1 MNVLIAS
8 SDAVFARMLELEFL
22 ERGISCVT
30 AGTQDEAD
38 AVPAAKLAVIDA
50 KLLLSE
56 HSGRRLS
63 ASLSSADIPRSW
75 GSFRRRS

>member
-38 AVPAAKLAVIDA
+38 AVSGREARRYRCKAALIRGIPAAV
-50 KLLLSE
+50 SV
-56 HSGRRLS
+56 
-63 ASLSSADIPRSW
+63 
-75 GSFRRRS
+75 